1 MGGWSYN
8 PPITN
13 GLEGFM
19 TAILARLLTAL
30 CVLGLLFSLASCCCA
45 GGSDSDNN
53 GDTDIV
59 GGIPHNEGGGN
70 GV

>member
-1 MGGWSYN
+1 MRS
-8 PPITN
+8 
-13 GLEGFM
+13 L
-19 TAILARLLTAL
+19 LAKLLTVVAI
-30 CVLGLLFSLASCCCA
+30 LGLLVSIASCCCI

-59 GGIPHNEGGGN
+59 NPNVHNEGGGG

>member
-1 MGGWSYN
+1 MAGTPYN
-8 PPITN
+8 FPITN
-13 GLEGFM
+13 VSEGYM

-53 GDTDIV
+53 GDTDII
-59 GGIPHNEGGGN
+59 GGNPHNEGAGG
-70 GV
+70 GL